1 MSGADAARP
10 WPGQPAACTCT
21 RMIAAAIEET
31 LGCADGWRWVPGT
44 GWVHRWPLQRPGLAA
59 VRRERVQVTA

>member
-21 RMIAAAIEET
+21 RMITAAIEDT
-31 LGCADGWRWVPGT
+31 LACPGGWRWVPGT
-44 GWVHRWPLQRPGLAA
+44 GWVHRWPLQRHSLTA
-59 VRRERVQVTA
+59 RVTT

>member
-1 MSGADAARP
+1 
-10 WPGQPAACTCT
+10 
-21 RMIAAAIEET
+21 MIAAAIEET